1 MIFLFEKELIMSAV
15 GLYLCGAVS
24 GVSALA
30 LLTFIYVG
38 RGNKIII
45 QKTDEEM

>member
-1 MIFLFEKELIMSAV
+1 MIFHFNAELILSVV

-24 GVSALA
+24 GVPALA